1 MTTSTKG
8 SAMATPDGTSLDHL
22 VDTRA
27 IAWPSPVS
35 VPADRV
41 LAGTPRASTLVGALS
56 STAEAGLWR
65 VSEGEFT
72 TTHPGY
78 QEFFVVLEGDGELV
92 RDDGQVTELVPGAVV
107 TMEPGW
113 TGRWVVRQ
121 PIVKS
126 YAILREAR

>member
-1 MTTSTKG
+1 MTSTIG
-8 SAMATPDGTSLDHL
+8 STVPTPDRTPLDHL

-27 IAWPSPVS
+27 IAWPSPAP
-35 VPADRV
+35 VPDDRV
-41 LAGTPRASTLVGALS
+41 LSGSPQTSTLVGAVS

-65 VSEGEFT
+65 VSGGEFT

-78 QEFFVVLEGDGELV
+78 QEFFVVLEGDGDLI
-92 RDDGQVTELVPGAVV
+92 RADGKVTKLVPGAVV
-107 TMEPGW
+107 TMESGW

-126 YAILREAR
+126 YAILREAP